1 MAKAKPAGIGANP
14 LRPFGFSR
22 GGRPVRRRPCAMHHI
37 ALRPSPAGAT
47 AARKQNCFNL
57 VEKGSGINAGIRWFS
72 PFEGLI

>member
-1 MAKAKPAGIGANP
+1 M
-14 LRPFGFSR
+14 
-22 GGRPVRRRPCAMHHI
+22 RRI